1 MAHAGK
7 VIEHPVTGERIT
19 FLTTAGDTGGQL
31 LRLDL
36 HVSPHG
42 FVAGAHVHPG
52 QEERFE
58 VRSGRISLNEHGSQR
73 VVSPGE
79 VVNVPAGTTHAWGNP
94 FDEPA
99 DITVEFRPALD
110 TEAFFENFFGLAKD
124 GRVDPKS
131 GMPQGLQ
138 LMALGREFR
147 HEMALPPPIGPVL
160 SVVAAVIAPI
170 ARLLG
175 YRGRYKRYSEPPKA
189 D

>member
-1 MAHAGK
+1 MAHAGQ

-19 FLTTAGDTGGQL
+19 FLKTAGDTGGQL

-36 HVSPHG
+36 YVSPHG
-42 FVAGAHVHPG
+42 FVAAAHVHPG

-58 VRSGRISLNEHGSQR
+58 VRSGRISLKQRGSQR

-79 VVNVPAGTTHAWGNP
+79 VVSVSPGTPHSLGNP

-99 DITVEFRPALD
+99 DVTVEFRPALD

-124 GRVDPKS
+124 GRVHPKS

-138 LMALGREFR
+138 LMALAREFR
-147 HEMALPPPIGPVL
+147 HEVVPPPPIGQVVSVL
-160 SVVAAVIAPI
+160 LAVTAPL
-170 ARLLG
+170 AKLLG
-175 YRGRYKRYSEPPKA
+175 YRGRYRRYSEPRKEV
-189 D
+189 